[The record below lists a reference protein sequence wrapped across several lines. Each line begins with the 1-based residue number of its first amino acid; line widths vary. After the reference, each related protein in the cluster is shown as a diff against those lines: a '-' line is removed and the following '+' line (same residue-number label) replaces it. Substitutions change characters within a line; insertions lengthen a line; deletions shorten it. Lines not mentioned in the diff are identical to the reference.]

1 MATTIMPVFGR
12 YPQEGVIIGR
22 LLAGYADLELELCF
36 CVAFARNDLDMIFKS
51 MFRSRGETQRV
62 DIADA
67 MGHQEYRALRLGTH
81 FEEAIGGMRYCLK
94 IRN

>member
-1 MATTIMPVFGR
+1 MVTTIMPAFGR
-12 YPQEGVIIGR
+12 YPQEGAIIGR

-36 CVAFARNDLDMIFKS
+36 CVACARDDFDMVFKS

-67 MGHQEYRALRLGTH
+67 MGRQEYRALRLGTY
-81 FEEAIGGMRYCLK
+81 FEEAIAGMGFCL
-94 IRN
+94 